1 MGEYTETMTKGTVS
15 VLLFLCIIFPSI
27 PLAGEADVTAVDVKK
42 SGDNR
47 YHFDVTLIHRDEGWD
62 HYADKWEVIGPDGSV
77 LGTRTLYHPHVDEQP
92 FTRSLSGVK
101 IPGDV
106 RRVTIR
112 AHDSIH
118 NYGGVTK
125 SVELPK

>member
-1 MGEYTETMTKGTVS
+1 MNTWTLRNV
-15 VLLFLCIIFPSI
+15 LFLCIILPPVLF
-27 PLAGEADVTAVDVKK
+27 AGEADVIDVDVRK
-42 SGDNR
+42 SGDHL
-47 YHFDVTLIHRDEGWD
+47 YHFDVTVTHADEGWD

-77 LGTRTLYHPHVDEQP
+77 LGTRTLSHPHVGEQP

-101 IPGDV
+101 ISEDAMQ
-106 RRVTIR
+106 VTIR

-118 NYGGVTK
+118 EYGGMTK